1 MRLIHDHF
9 GAFSTAAAGLNTPTL
24 QMADNDY
31 ALGLLVESISKSPFW
46 KDTAIFVLVDD
57 SQDGPDHVDGH
68 RSVGYILSA
77 YTKRG
82 AQINTTH
89 NTVDMLR
96 TIEDVLGVPS
106 MQTNDAN
113 ARPMSDIFTATP
125 DLEPYTAIIP
135 GSLCAPP
142 VAPDLVPECEGTTN
156 RTNSKSRVRTQRGLS
171 LRDGAWW
178 SAMTAGMDFSK
189 PDAIDSAKYNAILR
203 EGMTGENATAAIG
216 LLRKR

>member
-31 ALGLLVESISKSPFW
+31 ALGLLVESI
-46 KDTAIFVLVDD
+46 FVLVDD

-82 AQINTTH
+82 AQIHTTH

-113 ARPMSDIFTATP
+113 ARPMSDVFTATP
-125 DLEPYTAIIP
+125 NLEPYTAIIP

-171 LRDGAWW
+171 LRDGAW
-178 SAMTAGMDFSK
+178 
-189 PDAIDSAKYNAILR
+189 
-203 EGMTGENATAAIG
+203 
-216 LLRKR
+216 